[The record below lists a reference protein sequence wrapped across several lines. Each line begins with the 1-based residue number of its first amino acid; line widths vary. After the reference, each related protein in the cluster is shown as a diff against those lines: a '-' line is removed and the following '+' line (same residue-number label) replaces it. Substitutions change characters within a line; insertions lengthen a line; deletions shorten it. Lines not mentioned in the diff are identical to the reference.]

1 MISFLINIDMSLN
14 RQLKEEE
21 RKSGDRFRVNI
32 KSKQIFSKLGQGLGL
47 DQLSEYQIEKLIQTV
62 DDLF

>member
-21 RKSGDRFRVNI
+21 RKSGDRFRVNMQ
-32 KSKQIFSKLGQGLGL
+32 SKQIFSKLGQGLGL

>member
-1 MISFLINIDMSLN
+1 MSLN